1 MENDN
6 NTIVID
12 IVNSLKGKTYAQAIG
27 ILERVKMEIE
37 VCYTLS

>member
-6 NTIVID
+6 NRIVLETVD
-12 IVNSLKGKTYAQAIG
+12 SLKGKTYTQAIG

-37 VCYTLS
+37 VCYTLT